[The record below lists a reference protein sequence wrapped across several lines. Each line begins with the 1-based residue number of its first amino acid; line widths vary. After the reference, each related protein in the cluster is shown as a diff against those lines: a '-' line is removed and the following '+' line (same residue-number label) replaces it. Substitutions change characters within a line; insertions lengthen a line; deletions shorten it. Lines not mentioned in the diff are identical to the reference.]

1 MSTPIPKNG
10 TWLPPIYKEL
20 PVYIATT
27 PDDDSGAPTD
37 RTCRNHTSSRYDTSW
52 ILTDNYPC
60 PGIKLFHCSD
70 CGESFWLA
78 PPDQETQIK
87 RLQFNREGAHV
98 EFDAVAIVRHRV
110 PIDELYENF
119 ANELID
125 CWHDNGA
132 IRMKDLPSALRNHLL
147 EIIAP
152 SDVSAEHVV
161 NIALLQPPN
170 DLAMG
175 TPAAP
180 VVTVTV
186 ERGDV

>member
-1 MSTPIPKNG
+1 MSTPTPMM
-10 TWLPPIYKEL
+10 YKDL
-20 PVYIATT
+20 PVYMAKT
-27 PDDDSGAPTD
+27 PDDDRGAPTD
-37 RTCRNHTSSRYDTSW
+37 RLCRYHTIEWTGKASW

-60 PGIKLFHCSD
+60 PGIKLFHCSK
-70 CGESFWLA
+70 CGGSFWLA
-78 PPDQETQIK
+78 PPDQATQIK

-132 IRMKDLPSALRNHLL
+132 IRMQDLPPHLRNHLL